1 MLVFFHLSKCRKRWR
16 RTFSAS
22 LMKSSPRRQRKRWQ
36 QNWCSKNRYKQF
48 YTLLYCFTVLS
59 TKRIC
64 PMLSKQ
70 KKRFACCGQ
79 ILFNE
84 LWRKRTLEENMQ
96 HPSLPR
102 VRRGWS
108 GRERHTREK
117 GRSSLRRNS
126 PGKELK
132 YIRNNHLMLN
142 FVIQKFSMRKKRV
155 RTCIAFCLLHPKKSK
170 CDHCCQLLWLI
181 DLN

>member
-1 MLVFFHLSKCRKRWR
+1 
-16 RTFSAS
+16 
-22 LMKSSPRRQRKRWQ
+22 
-36 QNWCSKNRYKQF
+36 
-48 YTLLYCFTVLS
+48 
-59 TKRIC
+59 
-64 PMLSKQ
+64 
-70 KKRFACCGQ
+70 
-79 ILFNE
+79 
-84 LWRKRTLEENMQ
+84 MQ

-142 FVIQKFSMRKKRV
+142 FVIQKFSMRKKGFEHV
-155 RTCIAFCLLHPKKSK
+155 SLFACYTQKN
-170 CDHCCQLLWLI
+170 
-181 DLN
+181 LNVIIVVNYYD

>member
-1 MLVFFHLSKCRKRWR
+1 
-16 RTFSAS
+16 
-22 LMKSSPRRQRKRWQ
+22 
-36 QNWCSKNRYKQF
+36 
-48 YTLLYCFTVLS
+48 
-59 TKRIC
+59 
-64 PMLSKQ
+64 
-70 KKRFACCGQ
+70 
-79 ILFNE
+79 
-84 LWRKRTLEENMQ
+84 MQ

-170 CDHCCQLLWLI
+170 CDHCCQLL
-181 DLN
+181 